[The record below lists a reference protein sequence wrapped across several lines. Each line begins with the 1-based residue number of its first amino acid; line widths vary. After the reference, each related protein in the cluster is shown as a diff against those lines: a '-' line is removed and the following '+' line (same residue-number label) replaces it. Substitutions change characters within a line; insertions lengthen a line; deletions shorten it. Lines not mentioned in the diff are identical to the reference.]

1 MAKDSGTS
9 STTVLGVDV
18 GATGFKGGLVDV
30 KTGTMLTERHRFDTP
45 QPATPAAMAYTFRS
59 LVDHFEY
66 SGIVGVG
73 FPAVV
78 TRNVAKTA
86 ANIDKGWIGTSISE
100 TFGRMRD
107 LSIYALNDADAA
119 GIATMNYGT
128 GRSHKED
135 GTVVMITIGTGL
147 GGAMFLDG
155 ELVPNFELGS
165 LYLKGMDIIAE
176 KYVSNKVRKDNNMD
190 WKTFGKRLN
199 KYLRHVNAILNPD
212 LIVLGGGG
220 SKYYQDYKKYLKV
233 DCNVK
238 PAEMRN
244 TAGTVGAAVYAYQ
257 RHHRKMGAI

>member
-1 MAKDSGTS
+1 MAETSGS
-9 STTVLGVDV
+9 NSTTILGVDV

-30 KTGTMLTERHRFDTP
+30 KSGSMLTERHRFDTP
-45 QPATPAAMAYTFRS
+45 QPATPSAMAYTFRS

-73 FPAVV
+73 FPAVIQ
-78 TRNVAKTA
+78 RNVAKTA

-100 TFGRMRD
+100 TFGRTRD
-107 LSIYALNDADAA
+107 VSIYALNDADAA
-119 GIATMNYGT
+119 GIATMNFGT

-135 GTVVMITIGTGL
+135 GTVIMITIGTGL
-147 GGAMFLDG
+147 GAAMFLDG

-176 KYVSNKVRKDNNMD
+176 KFISNKVRKDTNME
-190 WKTFGKRLN
+190 WKPFGKKLN
-199 KYLRHVNAILNPD
+199 KYLSHVNHLFNPD

-220 SKYYQDYKKYLKV
+220 SKHFSEYKKYLDV
-233 DCNVK
+233 GCEVK

-257 RHHRKMGAI
+257 RHNRKMASV